1 MLMKRTIFHVIY
13 VTKTNRNFF
22 TFLDPWLQ
30 FFVCLWGLC
39 RSSSSVSSRRASF
52 DNTRPALVLRGGHVN
67 TEQIYEQINEV
78 LERRCRVL
86 DMASTVNK
94 SMCNITRNSSLQ
106 TSLTNEK
113 DEGKSGIQM
122 KYCGSFGIVDLS
134 CNGSSDFNSSLHV
147 HPRSRSSK
155 GFEPTDLPF
164 RCEKR
169 AAAESFGLAAS
180 ECEGP
185 GSRQYPESEP
195 HQNCDGRGVTTL
207 CFLDSVGTCSVHADG
222 WCCRTRARGS
232 GRRRIPAETAA
243 ILGKAR
249 PVGSCCCALHDIELC
264 CPAGP
269 HRPPGR
275 F

>member
-1 MLMKRTIFHVIY
+1 MRICSFDYDKWFCDYHIFSAWLSKMLMKRTIFHVIY

-67 TEQIYEQINEV
+67 TEQIYEKINEV

-113 DEGKSGIQM
+113 DEGKM
-122 KYCGSFGIVDLS
+122 EFKW
-134 CNGSSDFNSSLHV
+134 N
-147 HPRSRSSK
+147 
-155 GFEPTDLPF
+155 
-164 RCEKR
+164 
-169 AAAESFGLAAS
+169 
-180 ECEGP
+180 
-185 GSRQYPESEP
+185 
-195 HQNCDGRGVTTL
+195 
-207 CFLDSVGTCSVHADG
+207 
-222 WCCRTRARGS
+222 
-232 GRRRIPAETAA
+232 TAA
-243 ILGKAR
+243 
-249 PVGSCCCALHDIELC
+249 VSELLT
-264 CPAGP
+264 
-269 HRPPGR
+269 
-275 F
+275 